1 MRDFVPGGDVVG
13 ERDPLVTIRGVD
25 CEHPDDAAKKGS
37 LFDPVIAA
45 LYPDHALRGVVAE
58 CIHEGVTGNN
68 RQEHLESVLDMARAA
83 YQEPQP
89 EFVAEIVDGVYRN
102 LAVDA
107 LIPAAFARIC
117 SIAEG
122 RAVGPIPMYPRD
134 EIQEFMAEYCSN
146 TFGVDDVHRLHIV
159 FFDAGESSWRPEGE
173 DIGTGL
179 ADACYNSTFIQD
191 H

>member
-1 MRDFVPGGDVVG
+1 MRRFVRGGEV

-25 CEHPDDAAKKGS
+25 CEHPDEAAKKGS

-45 LYPDHALRGVVAE
+45 LYPDDALLWVVAE

-68 RQEHLESVLDMARAA
+68 RQEHIESVLDMARVA
-83 YQEPQP
+83 YQEPRP
-89 EFVAEIVDGVYRN
+89 EPVAEIVDGVYKN
-102 LAVDA
+102 LPVDA
-107 LIPAAFARIC
+107 LIPAAFVRIC
-117 SIAEG
+117 FMAEG
-122 RAVGPIPMYPRD
+122 RSLGPIPMYPRD
-134 EIQEFMAEYCSN
+134 EIQEYMAEYCSN

-159 FFDAGESSWRPEGE
+159 FFDADESSWRDLGE

-191 H
+191 D